1 MITALAFGPLRYALR
16 GSVPRFLAPFA
27 QERQGDELSLEL
39 RLGDAPP
46 GAVSVWGTAVSLEGE
61 RRVIHLPE
69 GSDPERALHAPL
81 AELAARDLPCAGGI
95 LLHASAVR
103 AERGAALLVGPPSV
117 GKTTFARHDPARA
130 LAGNAVGVWR
140 SERGWVC
147 AALPFASDPDPTLDA
162 PGEHPLAAIVELH
175 RASAPWFEWQPP
187 ARATVSLMKRVAA
200 PSLDDPCKR
209 ARVSC
214 ALDLAATVALA
225 SLGVTGS
232 RADLDHLDRCLNPSA
247 RP

>member
-16 GSVPRFLAPFA
+16 GAPPRFLTPFA
-27 QERQGDELSLEL
+27 QEPRGDELALEL
-39 RLGDAPP
+39 RVGEAPA
-46 GAVSVWGTAVSLEGE
+46 GAVAVWGTAVSQEGD
-61 RRVIHLPE
+61 RRVIHLPA
-69 GSDPERALHAPL
+69 GRDAERALHAPL
-81 AELAARDLPCAGGI
+81 AELVGRDLPCVGGL

-103 AERGAALLVGPPSV
+103 AARGAVLLIGPPSV

-130 LAGNAVGVWR
+130 LAGNAVCAWR
-140 SERGWVC
+140 ANGGWLC

-162 PGEHPLAAIVELH
+162 PGAHPLGAIVELH
-175 RASAPWFEWQPP
+175 RAPAPWFEWQPP

-225 SLGVTGS
+225 SLGVTGR

>member
-1 MITALAFGPLRYALR
+1 MITGLAFGPLRYALH
-16 GSVPRFLAPFA
+16 GPLPGLLAPYA
-27 QERQGDELSLEL
+27 RPLRGDELTLEV
-39 RLGDAPP
+39 RVGDAPP
-46 GAVSVWGTAVSLEGE
+46 SALKVWGTAVSLEGE
-61 RRVIHLPE
+61 RRVIHLPF

-81 AELAARDLPCAGGI
+81 AALAARDLPSAGAL

-103 AERGAALLVGPPSV
+103 AAGGAALLVGPPSV

-130 LAGNAVGVWR
+130 LAGNAVCAWR
-140 SERGWVC
+140 SDRGWVG
-147 AALPFASDPDPTLDA
+147 AALPFASDPDPGLDA
-162 PGEHPLAAIVELH
+162 PGEFPLAAIVELH
-175 RASAPWFEWQPP
+175 RASEPWFEWQTPGG
-187 ARATVSLMKRVAA
+187 ATVTLMKRLAT
-200 PSLDDPCKR
+200 PSLDDPWKR
-209 ARVSC
+209 ARASC